1 MSLVVSI
8 AREEPLCIK
17 ASADAAAAWG
27 RNEKGYGFSDHGTIV
42 HAGGRSFEIT
52 LLVAVRPNANSS
64 EFAQFPRD
72 LEISGHLHDDG
83 APVGVFTVKQGKAT
97 VAIMVPALQGELEL
111 NVDEP
116 IELDRVVLATGTG
129 AHLRMIASIRA
140 CPAPAQTAIEPP
152 AEIPLLVHADI
163 AVAVQGTS
171 RASGSA
177 AGRAGART
185 SETFIEQTTT
195 AIIFAHGAIVRLAE
209 SVAPGQ
215 ILILRRL
222 ASDEESAC
230 RVVTVKPN
238 PNAKGYVELEFLQP
252 APKFWGTA
260 LTAPSA
266 GKSPSASSAVAA
278 RPEPAAA
285 SPKNATAP
293 RAGSHTP
300 AARPITPVPTT
311 AKSAPATAARNV
323 FSKLLD
329 VPAAIGEVFLREAP
343 KAAEPKTKR
352 PAHAAAE
359 AASDAPT
366 VTQPA
371 PAILAAPEA
380 APSAQLPVAPQS
392 ALDGAVPVIIV
403 PDETEPAPT
412 LVSVEAAPADIVA
425 QTVAA
430 EPAAIETMST
440 AQPDEAM
447 RSPLAEV
454 AGPAIAEPPAIEP
467 MSATSASETTV
478 ESESVDDTVAADA
491 AVATDTATNA
501 TEPASIASAADLAP
515 IASRPRVTPARGVE
529 PSIAPARAARPVL
542 SGGGELLSGE
552 KAFAWNK
559 NDRPKR
565 SRATGIAIAAAVIL
579 ALAGGVGFYLWQQ
592 QTKLDSSVAASSQPI
607 LATST
612 SAATPDS
619 GSAPVAGAPLS
630 GAQSAAGATPTP
642 ATAGSPAASA
652 TGIATPARSP
662 RSAVSSQPAAT
673 AGSAAA
679 NPRPTGTPESKSQ
692 FARGPEVAE
701 MRITAP
707 TAAARSNNQATPAIA
722 TDVPTES
729 ASASASGML
738 SDTAQPDRPATP
750 PPVRMSSGAQQP
762 RLLSGAAPVYPYAA
776 RAEKVEGDVSVD
788 LLIDETGKVARMTVL
803 SGPALLR
810 EAALDALRHRKYLPA
825 VLDGRATA
833 AHITV
838 VIHFQL

>member
-1 MSLVVSI
+1 
-8 AREEPLCIK
+8 
-17 ASADAAAAWG
+17 
-27 RNEKGYGFSDHGTIV
+27 
-42 HAGGRSFEIT
+42 
-52 LLVAVRPNANSS
+52 
-64 EFAQFPRD
+64 
-72 LEISGHLHDDG
+72 
-83 APVGVFTVKQGKAT
+83 
-97 VAIMVPALQGELEL
+97 LQGELEL
-111 NVDEP
+111 NVNEP

-185 SETFIEQTTT
+185 SETFIEQTAT
-195 AIIFAHGAIVRLAE
+195 AIIFAHGAIVRLAQ

-215 ILILRRL
+215 ILILRHL
-222 ASDEESAC
+222 ASNEEAAC

-293 RAGSHTP
+293 RAGSHNP

-311 AKSAPATAARNV
+311 AKSVPATAARNV

-329 VPAAIGEVFLREAP
+329 VPAAIGEVFLRETP

-352 PAHAAAE
+352 PAPAAAE
-359 AASDAPT
+359 AATEAPT
-366 VTQPA
+366 VTPQPA

-380 APSAQLPVAPQS
+380 APSAQPPVAAQS
-392 ALDGAVPVIIV
+392 ALDAAAPAIVV
-403 PDETEPAPT
+403 PDETESAP
-412 LVSVEAAPADIVA
+412 VIASVEAAPAEIVA
-425 QTVAA
+425 PPVAA
-430 EPAAIETMST
+430 EPAAIETMR
-440 AQPDEAM
+440 AAHPDEAM

-454 AGPAIAEPPAIEP
+454 AGPAIAEPAAIEP
-467 MSATSASETTV
+467 MSATSASESTV

-491 AVATDTATNA
+491 AVATDTATVA
-501 TEPASIASAADLAP
+501 TEPASIAPAADLAP
-515 IASRPRVTPARGVE
+515 IASRSRVTPARGVE
-529 PSIAPARAARPVL
+529 TNIAPARAARPVL

-559 NDRPKR
+559 NDQPKR

-612 SAATPDS
+612 SAAAPDS

-642 ATAGSPAASA
+642 SAAGPPAASA
-652 TGIATPARSP
+652 TGIAAHARSP

-673 AGSAAA
+673 AGSTAA
-679 NPRPTGTPESKSQ
+679 NPRPTGTPESTSQ

-701 MRITAP
+701 MRITPP
-707 TAAARSNNQATPAIA
+707 TTAARSNNQATPAIA
-722 TDVPTES
+722 ADVPS
-729 ASASASGML
+729 NAASASASGML

-750 PPVRMSSGAQQP
+750 PPVKTSSGAQQP

-776 RAEKVEGDVSVD
+776 RAERVEGDVSVD
-788 LLIDETGKVARMTVL
+788 LLIDETGKVARMTVI
-803 SGPALLR
+803 SGPPLLR
-810 EAALDALRHRKYLPA
+810 SAALDALRHRKYLPA
-825 VLDGRATA
+825 VLDGRATT